1 MGSDGKCRGFLARRR
16 RGTILAGIEPS
27 RHPASTE
34 SPHPPRLF
42 TGRTPPAP
50 GKPAPM
56 QILEQFQEPI
66 GLLLRWSHILAAI
79 TALGG
84 LIFSRFALLPAL
96 EDLDEEA
103 RNRVHDGIRRSWMKW
118 VMGSITILLLTG
130 LANYLLT
137 INRASTEAWGGNG
150 RMWMKSHGYHAFM
163 GAKILFAFAL
173 FYLAS
178 ALIGRGEATQ
188 WARDDRKKWLTITLG
203 LGLAVVILSG
213 YLRQM
218 HTGPNTVAA
227 AGDGERLGGG
237 GEEGPPRGGFGGGM
251 MGGGG
256 MMDDEFGGGGSGGG
270 GRGRG
275 PRGGDTPPPDE
286 GNPEPEAKPP
296 AAPDA
301 AAAAPTSEPVPPPDE
316 GEPEPGADTP
326 AAAK

>member
-1 MGSDGKCRGFLARRR
+1 
-16 RGTILAGIEPS
+16 
-27 RHPASTE
+27 
-34 SPHPPRLF
+34 
-42 TGRTPPAP
+42 
-50 GKPAPM
+50 M
-56 QILEQFQEPI
+56 QILEQFQEPL
-66 GLLLRWSHILAAI
+66 GLLLRWSHVLAAI

-96 EDLDEEA
+96 EDLDEDS
-103 RNRVHDGIRRSWMKW
+103 RRRVHDGIRRSWMKW

-130 LANYLLT
+130 LANYLLM
-137 INRASTEAWGGNG
+137 INRANTEAWGGNG
-150 RMWMKSHGYHAFM
+150 RMWMKAHGYHAFM
-163 GAKILFAFAL
+163 GTKILFAFAL

-227 AGDGERLGGG
+227 AADGERLGGG
-237 GEEGPPRGGFGGGM
+237 GEEGAPRGGF
-251 MGGGG
+251 GGG
-256 MMDDEFGGGGSGGG
+256 MMDDEFGGGGGLGSGGFGG

-275 PRGGDTPPPDE
+275 PRGGDAPPPDE
-286 GNPEPEAKPP
+286 GNPEPEAAPP
-296 AAPDA
+296 AAADG
-301 AAAAPTSEPVPPPDE
+301 AAAAPPSEPVAPPDE

-326 AAAK
+326 AGAK

>member
-1 MGSDGKCRGFLARRR
+1 
-16 RGTILAGIEPS
+16 
-27 RHPASTE
+27 
-34 SPHPPRLF
+34 
-42 TGRTPPAP
+42 
-50 GKPAPM
+50 M

-66 GLLLRWSHILAAI
+66 GLLLRWSHLLAAI

-96 EDLDEEA
+96 EDLDEDS
-103 RNRVHDGIRRSWMKW
+103 RRRVHDGIRRSWMKW

-130 LANYLLT
+130 LANYLLM
-137 INRASTEAWGGNG
+137 INRANTEAWGGNG
-150 RMWMKSHGYHAFM
+150 RMWMKAHGYHAFM
-163 GAKILFAFAL
+163 GTKILFAFAL

-227 AGDGERLGGG
+227 AADGERLGGG
-237 GEEGPPRGGFGGGM
+237 GEEGAPRGGF
-251 MGGGG
+251 GGG
-256 MMDDEFGGGGSGGG
+256 MMDDEFGGGGGLGGGGFGG

-275 PRGGDTPPPDE
+275 PRGGDAPPPDE
-286 GNPEPEAKPP
+286 GNPEPEATPP
-296 AAPDA
+296 AATDG
-301 AAAAPTSEPVPPPDE
+301 AAAAPPSEPVAPPDE
-316 GEPEPGADTP
+316 GEPEPGADAP
-326 AAAK
+326 AGTK

>member
-1 MGSDGKCRGFLARRR
+1 
-16 RGTILAGIEPS
+16 
-27 RHPASTE
+27 
-34 SPHPPRLF
+34 
-42 TGRTPPAP
+42 
-50 GKPAPM
+50 M
-56 QILEQFQEPI
+56 QILEQFQEPL
-66 GLLLRWSHILAAI
+66 GLLLRWGHLLAAI

-103 RNRVHDGIRRSWMKW
+103 RDRVHAGIRRSWLKW

-137 INRASTEAWGGNG
+137 INRANTEAWGGNG
-150 RMWMKSHGYHAFM
+150 RMWMRAHGYHAFM

-218 HTGPNTVAA
+218 HTGPNTRPAA
-227 AGDGERLGGG
+227 DEGERLGGDG
-237 GEEGPPRGGFGGGM
+237 GEGAPRGDFGGGMGSGGMMDEEFGGGAGFGGRGFGGGL
-251 MGGGG
+251 
-256 MMDDEFGGGGSGGG
+256 
-270 GRGRG
+270 GRG
-275 PRGGDTPPPDE
+275 PRGGDAPPPDEGTPEPDATPPAANDEAAAAPSEPTPPPDE
-286 GNPEPEAKPP
+286 G
-296 AAPDA
+296 
-301 AAAAPTSEPVPPPDE
+301 T
-316 GEPEPGADTP
+316 PEPGADAP
-326 AAAK
+326 AEAK